1 MRPQARTTG
10 IVVDEVEGEVVVY
23 DLGRNAAHCLKGV
36 TSLVWRYADGQT
48 TVETLIE
55 RLREGSAHDVT
66 EDAVWSALESL
77 SQANLLIE
85 PVAGPSLAFIQS
97 RRDALRRAAVLG
109 AITVGAAIT
118 SVLAPAASREELST
132 EGAEHAGQD
141 QHGDTEV
148 H

>member
-23 DLGRNAAHCLKGV
+23 DLGRSAAHCLKGV

-118 SVLAPAASREELST
+118 SVLAPASREELST

-141 QHGDTEV
+141 QHGDTDV